1 MLKTIVE
8 FKFDDYQL
16 YDQKT
21 YADEGGILVQKTED
35 IAQYIFSILKN
46 RYHLNV
52 ELYSESWG
60 WEIEIPLAEI
70 TMYLGISVYEEYSNG
85 FAIFISPNTP
95 ILRKFLFRKI
105 DITHHIMVLQNYIN
119 IILKS
124 HPGIYEVM
132 WWEENEFRCVATN

>member
-124 HPGIYEVM
+124 HPGIYDVM
-132 WWEENEFRCVATN
+132 WWEENEFRYVATN

>member
-105 DITHHIMVLQNYIN
+105 DITHHIMMLQNYIN

-124 HPGIYEVM
+124 HPGIYDVM

>member
-52 ELYSESWG
+52 ELYSETWG

-105 DITHHIMVLQNYIN
+105 DITHHIMMLQNYIN

-124 HPGIYEVM
+124 HPGIYDVM
-132 WWEENEFRCVATN
+132 WWEENEFRCIATN

>member
-124 HPGIYEVM
+124 HPGIFDVM
-132 WWEENEFRCVATN
+132 WWEENEFRCVAPN

>member
-1 MLKTIVE
+1 MLKIIVE

-124 HPGIYEVM
+124 HPGIYDVM

>member
-52 ELYSESWG
+52 ELYSETWG

-105 DITHHIMVLQNYIN
+105 DITHHIMMLQNYIN

-124 HPGIYEVM
+124 HPGIYDVM
-132 WWEENEFRCVATN
+132 WWEENDFRCVATN

>member
-21 YADEGGILVQKTED
+21 YADEGSILVQKTED

-46 RYHLNV
+46 RYHLSV

-124 HPGIYEVM
+124 HPGIYDVM

>member
-21 YADEGGILVQKTED
+21 YIDEGGILVQKTED

-70 TMYLGISVYEEYSNG
+70 SMYLGISVYEEYSNG

-124 HPGIYEVM
+124 HPGIYDVM

>member
-105 DITHHIMVLQNYIN
+105 DITHHIMELQNYIN

-124 HPGIYEVM
+124 HPGIYDVM

>member
-21 YADEGGILVQKTED
+21 YADEGSILVQKTED

-52 ELYSESWG
+52 ELYSESWW

-124 HPGIYEVM
+124 HPGIYDVM

>member
-21 YADEGGILVQKTED
+21 YADEGSILVQKTED

-124 HPGIYEVM
+124 HPGIYDVM

>member
-52 ELYSESWG
+52 ELYSEKWG
-60 WEIEIPLAEI
+60 WQIEIPLPEI

-95 ILRKFLFRKI
+95 ILRKFLFRKL

-124 HPGIYEVM
+124 HPGIYDVM
-132 WWEENEFRCVATN
+132 WWEESEFRCVAAD

>member
-1 MLKTIVE
+1 MLKTIFE

-21 YADEGGILVQKTED
+21 YAGEGGILVQKTED

-70 TMYLGISVYEEYSNG
+70 TMYLRISVYEEYSNG

-105 DITHHIMVLQNYIN
+105 DITHHIMMLQNYIN

-124 HPGIYEVM
+124 HPGIYDVM

>member
-124 HPGIYEVM
+124 HPGIFDVM

>member
-21 YADEGGILVQKTED
+21 YADEGGVLVQKTED

-124 HPGIYEVM
+124 HPGIYDVM

>member
-124 HPGIYEVM
+124 HPGIHDVM

>member
-1 MLKTIVE
+1 MIYE
-8 FKFDDYQL
+8 
-16 YDQKT
+16 
-21 YADEGGILVQKTED
+21 
-35 IAQYIFSILKN
+35 
-46 RYHLNV
+46 RHL
-52 ELYSESWG
+52 
-60 WEIEIPLAEI
+60 
-70 TMYLGISVYEEYSNG
+70 MYLGISVYEEYSNG

-124 HPGIYEVM
+124 HPGIYDVM

>member
-52 ELYSESWG
+52 ELYSETWG

-95 ILRKFLFRKI
+95 ILRKFLFRKL

-124 HPGIYEVM
+124 HPGIYDVM

>member
-16 YDQKT
+16 YDRKV

-35 IAQYIFSILKN
+35 IAQYIFSILKS

-124 HPGIYEVM
+124 HPGIYDVM

>member
-21 YADEGGILVQKTED
+21 YADEGDILVQKTED

-124 HPGIYEVM
+124 HPGIYDVM

>member
-70 TMYLGISVYEEYSNG
+70 SMYLGISVYEEYSNG

-124 HPGIYEVM
+124 HPGIYDVM

>member
-21 YADEGGILVQKTED
+21 YTDEGGILVQKTED

-124 HPGIYEVM
+124 HPGIYDVM

>member
-95 ILRKFLFRKI
+95 ILRKFLFRTI

-124 HPGIYEVM
+124 HPGIYDVM

>member
-52 ELYSESWG
+52 ELYSETWG

-70 TMYLGISVYEEYSNG
+70 TMYLGIIVYEEYSNG

-105 DITHHIMVLQNYIN
+105 DITHHIMMLQNYIN

-124 HPGIYEVM
+124 HPGIYDVM

>member
-16 YDQKT
+16 YNQKT
-21 YADEGGILVQKTED
+21 HAEDGGILVQKTED

-46 RYHLNV
+46 RYHLNI
-52 ELYSESWG
+52 ELYSEKWG
-60 WEIEIPLAEI
+60 WQIEIPLPEI

-95 ILRKFLFRKI
+95 ILRKFLFRKL

-124 HPGIYEVM
+124 HPGIYDVM
-132 WWEENEFRCVATN
+132 WWEENEFRCVAAD

>member
-16 YDQKT
+16 YSQKT
-21 YADEGGILVQKTED
+21 HADDGGILVQKTED

-46 RYHLNV
+46 RYHLNI
-52 ELYSESWG
+52 ELYSEKWG
-60 WEIEIPLAEI
+60 WKIEIPLPEI

-95 ILRKFLFRKI
+95 ILRKFLFRKL

-124 HPGIYEVM
+124 HPGIYDVM
-132 WWEENEFRCVATN
+132 WWEENEFRCVAAD

>member
-1 MLKTIVE
+1 MLKKIVE

-124 HPGIYEVM
+124 HPGIYDVM

>member
-35 IAQYIFSILKN
+35 NAQYIFSILKN

-124 HPGIYEVM
+124 HPGIYDVM